1 MEKGS
6 TAPESPPR
14 TRPSRWLLPLW
25 WANVLAVL
33 VLLLTYLA
41 PHVSPMRAWW
51 LSLLALSYPFQLIV
65 HAGFIL
71 WWTVFRPKRVLLS
84 ALTVLLGWSHVTDHV
99 QLAGRKEPVKTEGST
114 AVKLLSYNVRLFDLY
129 NWSGNKTTRDSMFAF
144 FEREQAD
151 ILCLQEYF
159 HRDSGEP
166 FVTGRALV
174 KDLGYVHN
182 HELFTK
188 RTSRGQQFGIA
199 TFSRLPIL
207 AHGHVDLGV
216 HTNNQCIWVDIRLAD
231 DTVRVYNAH
240 LASYHFGG
248 AEHRFLEQLDTDTDS
263 DTLKRGGLRIL
274 KLLRRGMRQRAGEV
288 DRIAAHIRESPHPVI
303 YCGDMNDVPMSYGY
317 GLLRDGLLDAF
328 VESGRGLG
336 GTYIGNLPSFR
347 IDHIMHAGSVESW
360 NFRTHPEAFSDHHP
374 VSCMLALEG
383 E

>member
-1 MEKGS
+1 MGATS
-6 TAPESPPR
+6 PETTQR
-14 TRPSRWLLPLW
+14 RRPSRWLLPLW
-25 WANVLAVL
+25 WSNVLAVL
-33 VLLLTYLA
+33 VLLITYLA
-41 PHVSPMRAWW
+41 PHVSPTHVWW
-51 LSLLALSYPFQLIV
+51 LSLLALSYPFQLII

-71 WWTVFRPKRVLLS
+71 WWSVFRPRRIIPSAFAVLI
-84 ALTVLLGWSHVTDHV
+84 GWGHVTDNV
-99 QLAGRKEPVKTEGST
+99 QLMGRNEPVTDTGAK

-129 NWSGNKTTRDSMFAF
+129 NWSGNKTSRDSMFAF

-159 HRDSGEP
+159 HRDSGKP
-166 FVTGRALV
+166 FPTGRALV
-174 KDLGYVHN
+174 KDLGYVHF

-199 TFSRLPIL
+199 TFSKLPIL

-216 HTNNQCIWVDIRLAD
+216 HTNNQCIWTDIRLAD

-263 DTLKRGGLRIL
+263 DTLKQGGLRIL

-288 DRIAAHIRESPHPVI
+288 DRIAAHIRESPHPVV

-317 GLLRDGLLDAF
+317 GLLQDELIDAF

-347 IDHIMHAGSVESW
+347 IDHIMHAASFDSW
-360 NFRTHPEAFSDHHP
+360 GFQTHPEAFSDHHP
-374 VSCMLALEG
+374 VSCMLALRRE
-383 E
+383 